1 MGHSF
6 LLVSTFVPKNES
18 GGSALSVLLVVGIT
32 QSLMMTKQLLVGF
45 FVDPGQQHRGDFA
58 QTLLA
63 EAVGSLVWLVLGWAG
78 SLPRSEHIGKQIGYI
93 QEKLVV

>member
-63 EAVGSLVWLVLGWAG
+63 EAVGSLVWLAG
-78 SLPRSEHIGKQIGYI
+78 FGVGRFPASQ
-93 QEKLVV
+93 